1 MKKHIIRVIMLGM
14 AFALVGCGN
23 EDNQSGA
30 SSEQAVVDKVTT
42 EEQVDLGTPEEIL
55 NQIWSSFGE
64 NEKFAAG
71 GGDSENMV
79 MDKPGAF
86 DVTKTEELDANL
98 GLPADQA
105 TQITKAASLMHMMNA
120 NTFTGA
126 CYQLADGTD
135 AKAFMDDVKQHI
147 KERQWICGC
156 PDVLVIIN
164 VNDQYVI
171 TAFGETTIMEN
182 FKNKTLETLTNAEV
196 ICEEPIQ

>member
-23 EDNQSGA
+23 EDNQNGA

-126 CYQLADGTD
+126 CYQLADETD
-135 AKAFMDDVKQHI
+135 AKAFMDAVKQHI

>member
-1 MKKHIIRVIMLGM
+1 MKKQIVKLIMLSM
-14 AFALVGCGN
+14 AFSLVGCGN
-23 EDNQSGA
+23 ADNQSDV
-30 SSEQAVVDKVTT
+30 SSEQAVVDEVTT
-42 EEQVDLGTPEEIL
+42 EEQVDLGTPEELL
-55 NQIWSSFGE
+55 NQIWASFGE
-64 NEKFAAG
+64 DEKFAAG
-71 GGDSENMV
+71 GGNSENMV
-79 MDKPGAF
+79 MDKPGDF

-135 AKAFMDDVKQHI
+135 ATAFIDAVKQHI

-182 FKNKTLETLTNAEV
+182 FKNKTLEALTNAEV